1 MKNKLLLLAL
11 LVPTLFVAQV
21 GVGTTSVNASA
32 KFQVDA
38 TDKGFLQPRV
48 TLTGTS
54 DTSTIATPAT
64 GLMVFNTA
72 TAGSGSTAVTPGVY
86 YYTGTTWQRLADQT
100 TATPTTFVD
109 GSLGYPIY
117 TSGEYMQ
124 GISHGTKT
132 FNGEITLPPGKWEVV
147 LNITAIISVQGDPG
161 FMDIP
166 SLEMSYWLQD
176 NTNSEMIGYA
186 FPTTPTNITN
196 DALIPGG
203 AMFTHPITL
212 VSSRTAANSNH
223 KGSFFIN
230 NTGSSSKTYHLF
242 FQEASWYGESQ
253 MDNGIILFYNS
264 FGGSAWKGNRF
275 YAVKI
280 N

>member
-72 TAGSGSTAVTPGVY
+72 TAGSGNTAVTPGVY
-86 YYTGTTWQRLADQT
+86 YYTGTAWQRLADQT
-100 TATPTTFVD
+100 TATPTTFVNGNL
-109 GSLGYPIY
+109 GSPIV
-117 TSGEYMQ
+117 TSGEYIAQM
-124 GISHGTKT
+124 SHSAKT
-132 FNGEITLPPGKWEVV
+132 FNAQITLPPGKWEVI
-147 LNITAIISVQGDPG
+147 LNVTANIHIEGATG
-161 FMDIP
+161 FMAIP

-176 NTNSEMIGYA
+176 DTTADMIGYA
-186 FPTTPTNITN
+186 FPTSPSNITN
-196 DALIPGG
+196 DVIMPGG

-212 VSSRTAANSNH
+212 VDSYSAGNSNH

-230 NTGSSSKTYHLF
+230 NTGSSSKTYYLF
-242 FQEASWYGESQ
+242 FQEASLYGEGQS
-253 MDNGIILFYNS
+253 DNDIRLFYNS
-264 FGGSAWKGNRF
+264 FGGSIWKGNRF